1 FPNPYINPSL
11 RSPLNS
17 LQVYRASN
25 MGRWLPLLSL
35 LLVAAAAT
43 AHATSPAQVYWRS
56 ILPNTPMPSAISNL
70 LSSQTAAEEKA
81 ASWASVGKGV
91 GVHVDPGKRKPTTSV
106 HVGPRWAGVSVG
118 PFATGNIRY
127 DASDTELRED
137 PSVAPN
143 FFREKD
149 LRPGKRM
156 TLHFPELTFAP
167 AFLPRKEADSIPF
180 SVEKIPEVLSR
191 FAIQPDS
198 IEAQWMRKTARDCE
212 APAMKGEKKLCATS
226 LESMVDFSTSSLGTR
241 DVRAVSTTFAK
252 KGAMKQEYT
261 IVSSGIR
268 KLARSDG
275 VVCHMDVYAYAVFYC
290 HLVESTRVYM
300 VKMVGKDGAAVDAAA
315 VCHVDTAAWN
325 PKHLAFQVLKVKP
338 GTVPV
343 CHFLLQDHVVW
354 TRRT

>member
-1 FPNPYINPSL
+1 
-11 RSPLNS
+11 
-17 LQVYRASN
+17 

-106 HVGPRWAGVSVG
+106 HVGPRWAGRRTQLLPGKG
-118 PFATGNIRY
+118 PPPREED
-127 DASDTELRED
+127 DAPLPGTH
-137 PSVAPN
+137 
-143 FFREKD
+143 
-149 LRPGKRM
+149 LRPR
-156 TLHFPELTFAP
+156 FP
-167 AFLPRKEADSIPF
+167 PRKEADSIPF

-275 VVCHMDVYAYAVFYC
+275 WCATWTYTRMRS
-290 HLVESTRVYM
+290 ST
-300 VKMVGKDGAAVDAAA
+300 A
-315 VCHVDTAAWN
+315 TWWN
-325 PKHLAFQVLKVKP
+325 
-338 GTVPV
+338 
-343 CHFLLQDHVVW
+343 
-354 TRRT
+354 RRGCTW